1 MPLKFFISI
10 RLLTAFRRIAII
22 LLAFLMIS
30 MISGDRKKR
39 VQECAS
45 KAGDGAIFLKEF
57 VVNLPREDSDQN
69 QSTYREPVL
78 LRGNNIY
85 RFNICNDRGRAII
98 SLYNNE
104 RMFITSYQAGTNRS
118 YNPINFLCRRT
129 GQYYVVITC
138 KNGRAGETVVIMS
151 HVVK

>member
-1 MPLKFFISI
+1 MPLKFLISI
-10 RLLTAFRRIAII
+10 RLITALRRIAIV
-22 LLAFLMIS
+22 LLALLMIS

-57 VVNLPREDSDQN
+57 VVSIPKGDSDEPEP
-69 QSTYREPVL
+69 TYRESVL
-78 LRGNNIY
+78 LRGNNLY
-85 RFNICNDRGRAII
+85 RFNICNDKGQAII
-98 SLYNNE
+98 SLYDKE
-104 RMFITSYQAGTNRS
+104 QMFITSYQASTNRN
-118 YNPINFLCRRT
+118 YNPINFLCRKT
-129 GQYYVVITC
+129 GQYYVVISC

>member
-1 MPLKFFISI
+1 MPLKSFISI
-10 RLLTAFRRIAII
+10 RLLTALRRIAIV
-22 LLAFLMIS
+22 LLALSMIS

-45 KAGDGAIFLKEF
+45 EAGEGAIFLKEF
-57 VVNLPREDSDQN
+57 VVSIPKGNSDEPEPA
-69 QSTYREPVL
+69 YRETVL
-78 LRGNNIY
+78 LRDNNIY
-85 RFNICNDRGRAII
+85 RFNVCNDRGQAII
-98 SLYNNE
+98 SLYDKE
-104 RMFITSYQAGTNRS
+104 KMFITSYQAGTNRS

-129 GQYYVVITC
+129 GQYYVVITT

>member
-1 MPLKFFISI
+1 MKFFISI
-10 RLLTAFRRIAII
+10 RLFTVLKRIAVL
-22 LLAFLMIS
+22 LLALTMIS
-30 MISGDRKKR
+30 MIPGDRKTR
-39 VQECAS
+39 VQDCAS

-78 LRGNNIY
+78 LRGNNLY

-98 SLYNNE
+98 SLYDNE
-104 RMFITSYQAGTNRS
+104 RMFITSYQASTNRN
-118 YNPINFLCRRT
+118 YNPINFLCRKT
-129 GQYYVVITC
+129 GSYYVVISF

>member
-1 MPLKFFISI
+1 MKFLISR
-10 RLLTAFRRIAII
+10 RLLIALRRIATV
-22 LLAFLMIS
+22 LLALLMLS
-30 MISGDRKKR
+30 MMSGDRKKR

-57 VVNLPREDSDQN
+57 VVSIPKGN
-69 QSTYREPVL
+69 STEPEPAYRESVL
-78 LRGNNIY
+78 LRGNNLY
-85 RFNICNDRGRAII
+85 RFNVCNDRGHAII
-98 SLYNNE
+98 SLYDKE
-104 RMFITSYQAGTNRS
+104 KMFITSYQASTNRS
-118 YNPINFLCRRT
+118 YNPINFLCRKT

>member
-1 MPLKFFISI
+1 MPLKSFISI
-10 RLLTAFRRIAII
+10 RLLTALRRIAIVLFA
-22 LLAFLMIS
+22 LLSIS

-57 VVNLPREDSDQN
+57 VVSIPKGN
-69 QSTYREPVL
+69 STEPEPAYRETVL
-78 LRGNNIY
+78 LRDNNIY
-85 RFNICNDRGRAII
+85 RFNVCNDRGKAII
-98 SLYNNE
+98 SLYDKE
-104 RMFITSYQAGTNRS
+104 KMFITSYQAGTNRS

-129 GQYYVVITC
+129 GQYYVVITT